1 MLKRGRFEQIGMIVA
16 CLMLLAGCAANA
28 TTAPQARA
36 NPPAMLAST
45 TPTASPS
52 PIPATPTPIPATPT
66 AVITTFACPAAT
78 TGAQKTFSDTSMRFS
93 FSYPA
98 AWTENDCQR
107 IITSDG
113 GQTLVIGNL
122 FSVSIAPRNAQT
134 IQQWVNAQA
143 NQYEIVT
150 LGQLADSHA
159 QEAATVS
166 AAPSATSDPN
176 KPFDAEPFASAI
188 AVVAGS
194 QYFYTVNGFVA
205 QMSMTG
211 TAPNLSRQQL
221 AQQIV
226 STFVVA

>member
-1 MLKRGRFEQIGMIVA
+1 MLKCGRFEQIGMVIA
-16 CLMLLAGCAANA
+16 CLVLLAGCAANA
-28 TTAPQARA
+28 TTSPQARA
-36 NPPAMLAST
+36 NPTATLAST
-45 TPTASPS
+45 TPTTTPTTT
-52 PIPATPTPIPATPT
+52 PATPTPIPATPT
-66 AVITTFACPAAT
+66 AVITTFACPAAI

-93 FSYPA
+93 FTYPA

-113 GQTLVIGNL
+113 RQTIVIGNL
-122 FSVSIAPRNAQT
+122 FSVNIAPRNAQT
-134 IQQWVNAQA
+134 IQQWVDAQA

-176 KPFDAEPFASAI
+176 KPFDAEPFASAM

-194 QYFYTVNGFVA
+194 QYFYTVNDFVA
-205 QMSMTG
+205 QMSMTD
-211 TAPNLSRQQL
+211 TMPNLSRQQF
-221 AQQIV
+221 AQQII